1 MNVKTFIL
9 LFICV
14 SLNLFSQQEKV
25 QVLHEYTFEEL
36 TELQKKEQR
45 PVVVFLHTNWCKYCF
60 AMKKNTFTNTKVI
73 DLLNN
78 NFYFISFNAESKK
91 EITYNNY
98 TFKFKPSGTNTGVH
112 ELAIALTS
120 NKLTYPST
128 IVLSNKNEIIFEA
141 SSFLNYSSLIKSLKA
156 VKN

>member
-14 SLNLFSQQEKV
+14 SLNLFSQQEKI

-73 DLLNN
+73 NLLNN

-112 ELAIALTS
+112 ELAVALTS

-141 SSFLNYSSLIKSLKA
+141 DSFLNSSSLTKSLKA
-156 VKN
+156 IKN